1 MKRITDVAGVNVV
14 YDLAGKATF
23 DKGIECFQRLFYMVL
38 YSNASVPIA
47 QFNPITLG
55 PKGSL
60 FLTRPTLFGYTSG
73 RWSLEWLSG
82 DVFK

>member
-23 DKGIECFQRLFYMVL
+23 DKGIECFQRLFYMVR

-60 FLTRPTLFGYTSG
+60 FLTRPYSATHPADGALNGSVAM
-73 RWSLEWLSG
+73 SLNR
-82 DVFK
+82 